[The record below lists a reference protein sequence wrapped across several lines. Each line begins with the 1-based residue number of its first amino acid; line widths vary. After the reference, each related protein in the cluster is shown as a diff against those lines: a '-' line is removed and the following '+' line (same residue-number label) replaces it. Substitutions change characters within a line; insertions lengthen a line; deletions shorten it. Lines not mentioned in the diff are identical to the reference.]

1 MLPTISNEQQT
12 VIDFLQQGHNVIVNS
27 VAGSGKTTC
36 NLHIAN
42 HFKDKRIL
50 LLTYNAK
57 LKIETREKIESL
69 KFTNI
74 ETHSYHSFCVRY
86 YHPHCYTDSEIIAFL
101 KANSAPRQWFSYNII
116 ILDEAQDISP
126 LYFNLVCKVFRD
138 NRVRHATQPPQIVIM
153 GDEKQSIFDFNKADQ
168 RFITFADK
176 VFLFNDYPWVNC
188 NLSRSFRITYEMS
201 EFINNVMLPTPRI
214 FSQKVS
220 GIKPRYIICNAY
232 GHPSGFN
239 RMFSEIEYYLDMGY
253 LPIDIFVLAPSIKNP
268 DSPIRQLEN
277 KIKHMRPDIPVFIPN
292 GDDAT
297 LDKDILENKMVF
309 STFHQS
315 KGLERKVVLVCGFDH
330 SYFLFYKK
338 NFIQTTCPNE
348 LYVATT
354 RALER
359 LSLFHFCNQGYL
371 PFLNQTELLTYCEF
385 IPHRKIEPSFLA
397 KKKVVEIG
405 VCDLIKHLSQ
415 DVLDDC
421 YNSLQIETIQEADQL
436 IKIDVKTKQTKLEND
451 KFLKEEVSE
460 ITGIAMQFYVEYLIH
475 GTIDTYHKMLVYCKN
490 NEIAFYNKHNPDK
503 VEDFNFENMTPQ
515 TLLKIANC
523 WNSCKSGFLFKLQQI
538 VQYDWVSDSNLLK
551 CRERLEKFRFDI
563 NTKIEKSCQDVQES
577 AKHNIDIIG
586 FIDFVHGSDIYEL
599 KCVHQLKK
607 EHYLQLALYKYLYEK
622 ANRKYDCN
630 YYLYNLL
637 SDELVAIKNDHAS
650 ICKMVEFLIEKKY
663 ADAKYVSN
671 EVFLFER
678 DNSRK
683 LFFDRNTS
691 TPTQPIKYY
700 KE

>member
-1 MLPTISNEQQT
+1 MLPTISNEQQE
-12 VIDFLQQGHNVIVNS
+12 VVDALQSGHNVIVNS

-36 NLHIAN
+36 NLHIAH

-57 LKIETREKIESL
+57 LKIETREKIERL
-69 KFTNI
+69 QLTNI

-86 YHPHCYTDSEIIAFL
+86 YNNTCYTDSEIIALL
-101 KANSAPRQWFSYNII
+101 KTQPPPIKRFSYDMI

-126 LYFNLVCKVFRD
+126 LYFNLICKVFRD
-138 NRVRHATQPPQIVIM
+138 NRVRHDTKPQIVIL

-168 RFITFADK
+168 RFITMADK
-176 VFLFNDYPWVNC
+176 VFLFNDYPWKNC
-188 NLSRSFRITYEMS
+188 HLSRSFRITHEMS
-201 EFINNVMLPTPRI
+201 EFINYAMLPSPRI

-220 GIKPRYIICNAY
+220 GIKPRYIICNGF
-232 GHPSGFN
+232 GHNSGYN
-239 RMFSEIEYYLDMGY
+239 KMFSEFEYYLDLGY
-253 LPIDIFVLAPSIKNP
+253 LPSEIFILAPSIKNP
-268 DSPIRQLEN
+268 DSPIRKLEN
-277 KIKHMRPDIPVFIPN
+277 KIKQHYPDIPIFVPN
-292 GDDAT
+292 GDDAK

-315 KGLERKVVLVCGFDH
+315 KGLERKVVLVSGFDD
-330 SYFLFYKK
+330 SYFKFFKK
-338 NFIQTTCPNE
+338 KAIADSCPNE

-354 RALER
+354 RALECMT
-359 LSLFHFCNQGYL
+359 LFHDYQNDYL
-371 PFLNQTELLTYCEF
+371 PFLNKPKIHQTCEF
-385 IPHRKIEPSFLA
+385 IKHQELCRERP
-397 KKKVVEIG
+397 KKKEIKIG

-421 YNSLQIETIQEADQL
+421 YNQLEIEMIREPSTMID
-436 IKIDVKTKQTKLEND
+436 IDVKTIQLKLDDGNH
-451 KFLKEEVSE
+451 LKEEVSE

-475 GTIDTYHKMLVYCKN
+475 VDIQTYHELIGNHDY
-490 NEIAFYNKHNPDK
+490 EDAITFYDMHNSDK
-503 VEDFNFENMTPQ
+503 VQDFDFETMTPQ

-523 WNSCKSGFLFKLQQI
+523 WNSCKTGFLFKLQQI
-538 VQYDWVSDSNLLK
+538 VQYDWVSEKHLSQCYN
-551 CRERLEKFRFDI
+551 RLEQFGFDP
-563 NTKIEKSCQDVQES
+563 TTQFEVHCKHKQES
-577 AKHNIDIIG
+577 ARHNIDIHG
-586 FIDFVHGSDIYEL
+586 FIDFTHNDNIYEL

-622 ANRKYDCN
+622 STKNYECN

-637 SDELVAIKNDHAS
+637 TDELVAIKNDHAS

-663 ADAKYVSN
+663 ADAHYVSN

-683 LFFDRNTS
+683 LYYE
-691 TPTQPIKYY
+691 QPAVDDK
-700 KE
+700 